1 MEKEILHIPSQ
12 DLEIYCEKRGSGPLL
27 VIMPDGTN
35 DCELYA
41 HIAEL
46 MADEFTVVS
55 FDPRGGSR
63 SMPTK
68 HQKVGPEL
76 LADDIAAIIRYMD
89 MGKASLFGCSSG
101 GQGVL
106 MTGVNYPELIK
117 NVIVHEAALMS
128 DVQLPGTGFEFI
140 QTFGEVYGPHIEG
153 VNVNPFFASLYV
165 SVYPPK
171 DFDDAT
177 NARISEKPP
186 VLGTVLSGQCRP
198 PQLHQ
203 GRTGKNPGL
212 RLYGGVL
219 DTGLASVRQY
229 GDRKTRRFLIHL
241 ASLRALSGHH
251 LPRHPGGVHE
261 NDDS

>member
-1 MEKEILHIPSQ
+1 MK
-12 DLEIYCEKRGSGPLL
+12 KRGSGPLL

-41 HIAEL
+41 HISEL
-46 MADEFTVVS
+46 MADEFTVIS

-89 MGKASLFGCSSG
+89 MGKAALFGCSSG

-106 MTGVNYPELIK
+106 MAGVKYPELIK
-117 NVIVHEAALMS
+117 NVMAHEAALMS
-128 DVQLPGTGFEFI
+128 DVQLPGTGFQFI
-140 QTFGEVYGPHIEG
+140 QTFGEVYGPHLEG
-153 VNVNPFFASLYV
+153 VNVDPFFASLYV

-177 NARISEKPP
+177 NARITQNLQYWGQYYLGNVDLHSYTREELAKIPACDFTVGCWTPAWHPYANMETAKRGGFSCTWLPCAHYP
-186 VLGTVLSGQCRP
+186 VLTCPDVLAA
-198 PQLHQ
+198 HMKM
-203 GRTGKNPGL
+203 T
-212 RLYGGVL
+212 
-219 DTGLASVRQY
+219 
-229 GDRKTRRFLIHL
+229 IHK
-241 ASLRALSGHH
+241 H
-251 LPRHPGGVHE
+251 
-261 NDDS
+261 D